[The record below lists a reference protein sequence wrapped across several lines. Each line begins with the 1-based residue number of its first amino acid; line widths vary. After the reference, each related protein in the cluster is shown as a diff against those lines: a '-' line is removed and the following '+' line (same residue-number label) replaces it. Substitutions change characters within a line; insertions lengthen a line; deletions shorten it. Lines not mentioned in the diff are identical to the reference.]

1 MKRTKVQR
9 FIGVDA
15 RDAGELAELLTEK
28 CEEFKEFCPD
38 IKWIDGKYS
47 AVLVYTEHIVE
58 PETLAEEYE
67 MRGEGYTC
75 EACPHRV
82 PITDGRSRHNWRCER
97 RKKGTD
103 IDFPACVTFYEEL
116 ERGEIFE

>member
-38 IKWIDGKYS
+38 IKWIDG
-47 AVLVYTEHIVE
+47 
-58 PETLAEEYE
+58 
-67 MRGEGYTC
+67 
-75 EACPHRV
+75 
-82 PITDGRSRHNWRCER
+82 RSRHNWRCER